1 MRTGAFPE
9 VSLTRAICIFAIFA
23 LLGSAAHA
31 TTKSFDIAPFFG
43 QPLPPAANRVTLQPQ
58 GATSGRVKVFVT
70 IRTGD
75 TLAMLGQ
82 RYGLS
87 ARQIKVENGMT
98 TDALQPGLTLK
109 IPLELNGSQSV
120 KREARLPPGA
130 SWHTVKPRETLSEI
144 HSEYS
149 VTQADLVNA
158 NPGLRS
164 LDQIRPFE
172 RLIVPGSVS
181 GAYIK
186 LKSGDDLLSIAAN
199 YGLELYDLMIAN
211 DAWQLNALQAG
222 DYILLPGI
230 SADATAKR
238 LEQRRTAEAR
248 LRVQAQFEQSRINK
262 ARARVALSAQ
272 AVTRSAAAARANLR
286 IAQRSQTTLVRRAS
300 ANYAFPSYGGGYI
313 WPMRGVITSG
323 YGRRGFWIGSSN
335 FHTGVDIASGYGTP
349 IYAAHSGYVTQA
361 GYGYFG
367 LNVWISV
374 GGGVENIYGHMS
386 RAAVYAGSYVQRGQL
401 IGYEGCSGI
410 CTGPHL
416 HFEVRVGGRHVNPLR
431 YLP

>member
-1 MRTGAFPE
+1 M
-9 VSLTRAICIFAIFA
+9 TRAIRIVLLLA

-31 TTKSFDIAPFFG
+31 TTNSFDIAPFFG
-43 QPLPPAANRVTLQPQ
+43 LPLSPANNSVALQPEV
-58 GATSGRVKVFVT
+58 AVSGRVKVYVT
-70 IRTGD
+70 VLAGD

-82 RYGLS
+82 RFGLS
-87 ARQIKVENGMT
+87 ARQIKLENGIIQ
-98 TDALQPGLTLK
+98 DVLQPGVTLK
-109 IPLELNGSQSV
+109 IALELNGLSSGV
-120 KREARLPPGA
+120 SPSRLPPGA
-130 SWHTVKPRETLSEI
+130 NWHTVEPRETLSEI
-144 HSEYS
+144 HSQYR

-164 LDQIRPFE
+164 LDQIKPGE
-172 RLIVPGSVS
+172 RLIVPGRTS
-181 GAYIK
+181 GAYVQ
-186 LKSGDDLLSIAAN
+186 LKSGDNLLSIAAY
-199 YGLELYDLMIAN
+199 YGLELAGLMIAN
-211 DAWQLNALQAG
+211 DVWQLNALHAG

-230 SADATAKR
+230 SAIATAKR
-238 LEQRRTAEAR
+238 LEQRRAAEE
-248 LRVQAQFEQSRINK
+248 LVRVQAQFEQARINK
-262 ARARVALSAQ
+262 ARARVGLTEQ
-272 AVTRSAAAARANLR
+272 AATRSAAARANLR
-286 IAQRSQTTLVRRAS
+286 TAQRSQTTLVRRAS
-300 ANYAFPSYGGGYI
+300 ANYSFPSYGGGYI

-335 FHTGVDIASGYGTP
+335 FHTGIDIASGYGAP

-367 LNVWISV
+367 LNVWIDV

-401 IGYEGCSGI
+401 IGYQGCSGI

-416 HFEVRVGGRHVNPLR
+416 HFEVRVGGRHVSPLR